1 MYHTYTRNIYLI
13 EHARFRFENFSSN
26 NSQEMKERCVKIF
39 EIAIHGVGMKN
50 ITNKEILSEKK
61 KKNILFNIVTH
72 M

>member
-1 MYHTYTRNIYLI
+1 
-13 EHARFRFENFSSN
+13 
-26 NSQEMKERCVKIF
+26 MKERCVKIF
-39 EIAIHGVGMKN
+39 EIAIHGVGMEN